1 MAENVWKSKAIAFI
15 MATHKALILCSRDK
29 PLQLVLETRPRPAV
43 KAGEAVIRILAADVV
58 PYMTEILNG
67 SLPYPLSLPM
77 TPGNNAIGRVFEVGP
92 DAVQLTPGQLVLCDI
107 SIRARDDPSVSIL
120 FGIHGGGYP
129 AAQKLM
135 DGEWRDSSYAEYA
148 RFPLENVFPLNEDL
162 LLNEMR
168 YSLSDL
174 CLMPV
179 CLVPFGGLSEV
190 DVRPGETVIVAPA
203 TGRYGG
209 AAVAVALAM
218 GATVVAAG
226 RRNNALEALATIH
239 ASSGRFRTVFLTG
252 DDSANTKAIKS
263 ATCKPD
269 GADVFIDFSPFAA
282 EGPLLDTAVAVLR
295 PFGRCVIM
303 GGIPGKINVPYLEV
317 MPYSEVMFK
326 SLRLQGRFMYARE
339 HILRLIQ
346 MAESGLLPLGARIGI
361 KHTEEFGLESI
372 DEALR
377 VAGKLTGWGSHV
389 VLKP

>member
-1 MAENVWKSKAIAFI
+1 

-29 PLQLVLETRPRPAV
+29 PLVLETRPRPAV
-43 KAGEAVIRILAADVV
+43 KAGEAVVRILAADVV

-107 SIRARDDPSVSIL
+107 TIRARDNPSVSIL

-162 LLNEMR
+162 LLNKMG

-226 RRNNALEALATIH
+226 RNNNALEALATTH
-239 ASSGRFRTVFLTG
+239 ASTGRFRTVVLTG
-252 DDSANTKAIKS
+252 DVSGNTEAMKS
-263 ATCKPD
+263 ATGKPD

-282 EGPLLDTAVAVLR
+282 EGSSLLVTAVAVLR

-303 GGIPGKINVPYLEV
+303 GGMPGNISVPYL
-317 MPYSEVMFK
+317 EVMFK